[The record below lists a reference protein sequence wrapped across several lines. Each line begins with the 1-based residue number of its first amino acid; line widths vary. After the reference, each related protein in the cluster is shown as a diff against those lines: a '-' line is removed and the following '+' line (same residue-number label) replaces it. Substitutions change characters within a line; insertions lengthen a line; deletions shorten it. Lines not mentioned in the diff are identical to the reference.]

1 MDEKK
6 IEALNYPDGD
16 MNLQPDPTTICLV
29 PWAQEP
35 IAQVIQDCLH
45 MNRSA
50 IEISPRNM
58 LRRVLAL
65 YEKEDWGIAIASELE
80 FYLTKINED
89 HDYPLAPLIGRSV
102 RPEAT
107 GQFYGIDALNEFD
120 LLFEYV
126 RLLRSSA
133 VGHRC
138 VDSRNG
144 SLTNG
149 DQFYP

>member
-58 LRRVLAL
+58 FCAGSWHSMR
-65 YEKEDWGIAIASELE
+65 K
-80 FYLTKINED
+80 K
-89 HDYPLAPLIGRSV
+89 
-102 RPEAT
+102 T
-107 GQFYGIDALNEFD
+107 GG
-120 LLFEYV
+120 
-126 RLLRSSA
+126 
-133 VGHRC
+133 
-138 VDSRNG
+138 
-144 SLTNG
+144 
-149 DQFYP
+149 